1 MITTCSDQCS
11 VHVPVVKSF
20 FYSVIE
26 SRVLYASDKKGTGK
40 GIIFHLLQQ
49 SMYVNSCDKYK
60 HTTTVEIHL
69 LFLRFLS
76 PIYMFPFVVPFLVHV
91 MYIYLYLFVWYEQF
105 EHLSK
110 LFVFC
115 SFASFCV
122 VFVLLCFFFFGT
134 WIALFLMEIRFTVW
148 WGWCQTYT
156 ETVLKAY

>member
-91 MYIYLYLFVWYEQF
+91 MYIYLYLFV
-105 EHLSK
+105 
-110 LFVFC
+110 
-115 SFASFCV
+115 
-122 VFVLLCFFFFGT
+122 
-134 WIALFLMEIRFTVW
+134 
-148 WGWCQTYT
+148 
-156 ETVLKAY
+156 